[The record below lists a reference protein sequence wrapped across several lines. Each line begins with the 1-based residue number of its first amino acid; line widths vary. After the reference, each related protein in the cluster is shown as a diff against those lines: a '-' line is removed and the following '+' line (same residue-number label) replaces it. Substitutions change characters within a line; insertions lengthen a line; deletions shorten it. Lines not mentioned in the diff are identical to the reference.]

1 MRRPRRIAVDLV
13 YLTGRRGGTETY
25 ARGLYAAM
33 GEIAPDLHFVGLI
46 NAHTDSRELDWF
58 PGRLRRLLVSGE
70 NRLCWALT
78 EACLVGPAARIIGAD
93 LLHCP
98 ANFGPTAAI
107 LPTVI
112 TIHDLLSFRNP
123 ELSGRLSR
131 GVSALSRAAG
141 RAADRVL
148 TDSHASAA
156 DIETFLDLSP
166 TRIDV
171 IPLAAAPVAR
181 SMTIGHRLPAGL
193 ATESRVIAMTTGNR
207 MPHKNFAGLLQGWAR
222 IPSSRR
228 PLLVI
233 TGSHGADPLVPLVR
247 TLGLSGDV
255 VLLDWVTQEEL
266 EGLYAHAS
274 LYVCPSLFEG
284 FGLPVLEA
292 MQRNCPVVASDIPV
306 LREIGGAAVRY
317 VDATSADAIAAAVT
331 GLLGDPNELARL
343 RDLGAKQASLFSWA
357 HTAEM
362 TAESFRRVLAD
373 RRRT

>member
-1 MRRPRRIAVDLV
+1 MRRPHQIAVDLV

-25 ARGLYAAM
+25 ARGLYAAL
-33 GEIAPDLHFVGLI
+33 GEIAPDFHFVGLT
-46 NAHTDSRELDWF
+46 NAHTDSQELDWF

-70 NRLCWALT
+70 NRLSWALA
-78 EACLVGPAARIIGAD
+78 EACLVGPAARIIGAE

-112 TIHDLLSFRNP
+112 TIHDLLSFRHP
-123 ELSGRLSR
+123 DLSGRLSR
-131 GVSALSRAAG
+131 GVSTLSRAAG

-148 TDSHASAA
+148 TDSQASAA

-171 IPLAAAPVAR
+171 IPLAAAPVG
-181 SMTIGHRLPAGL
+181 SSVTNGHRLPEVL
-193 ATESRVIAMTTGNR
+193 ATESRVMALTTGNR

-222 IPSSRR
+222 IPGSRR

-233 TGSHGADPLVPLVR
+233 TGSHSADPLLPLVR
-247 TLGLSGDV
+247 TLGLSEDV
-255 VLLDWVTQEEL
+255 VLLGWVTPDEL
-266 EGLYAHAS
+266 EGLYASAS
-274 LYVCPSLFEG
+274 LYICASLFEG

-317 VDATSADAIAAAVT
+317 VDTTSAEAIAAAVT
-331 GLLGDPNELARL
+331 GLLSDPNELARL
-343 RDLGAKQASLFSWA
+343 RDLGAKQASLFTWA